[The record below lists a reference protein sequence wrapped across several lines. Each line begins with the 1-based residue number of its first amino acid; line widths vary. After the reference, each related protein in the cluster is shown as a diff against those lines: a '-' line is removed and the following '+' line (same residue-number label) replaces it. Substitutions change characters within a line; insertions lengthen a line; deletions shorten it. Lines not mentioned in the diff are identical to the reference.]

1 MRSSWEKKIFQK
13 VRFYYN
19 SNNSNDYDSS
29 SNNNNMFSKSEALYI
44 ELGPNSSIGLSR
56 YRHNNGNRI
65 YLKMLLKFMSK
76 YSWL

>member
-19 SNNSNDYDSS
+19 SSNNSNDDDDSS
-29 SNNNNMFSKSEALYI
+29 RNNNKIFSKSQALYI
-44 ELGPNSSIGLSR
+44 ELGPNSSIGFSR

-65 YLKMLLKFMSK
+65 YLKMLLKFM
-76 YSWL
+76 